1 MSDQHARK
9 SEAADPLAAD
19 PLATDPLAG
28 VISQATAQAVQWN
41 AGIDQENQISDMV
54 RSDGGIDFTMRFV
67 DRVARPTDNKAAAKA
82 LHELQAPPSFISG
95 VDRALF
101 LAGIRLAPVLPHI
114 VIPAAKLRLRQ
125 LVGDLILD
133 ADGSALNELLDE
145 AQEQGIQLNLNLL
158 GEAVL
163 GEKESDKRLQDTI
176 ELVKNPRVSYVSIKA
191 SSVAAQLNPWDMEGN
206 LARLKGRLRPL
217 YRAAR
222 DNGVFVNLDMEEY
235 KDLQVTVRLFTEL
248 LSEDEFRD
256 YQAGIVLQA
265 YLPDSYDALRSL
277 ATFAT
282 QRVADGGASVKVRI
296 AKGANLSMERVEA
309 ELHDWPQ
316 APYLTKHEVDA
327 NYYRLLD
334 FILQPEYADSIR
346 IGVASHNL
354 FTMAFAKKLAAA
366 RGVERQIDMEMLQGM
381 APAIGEEILYTPVV
395 RAEDFD
401 VAVSYLVRRLE
412 ENGAEE
418 NFLHAQAV
426 GDFEGQKAAFLSAVA
441 DRWNVADTPRRSQDR
456 SVDKQAHAGHRG
468 FRNEPD
474 TDPALAVNR
483 AWALQHLRQDPG
495 PARSAQVTDVQLI
508 DAAVARARDAAPLP
522 AADRER
528 LLHAAAD
535 ALARHRGD
543 LIAVMAYEA
552 GKTVDQSDP
561 EISEAIDFANYYASC
576 IAGLDDRFTPN
587 RVVVVIPPW
596 NFPVAIPM
604 GGVFAAIAAGAR
616 VILKPAPQTLRCAE
630 VAVQALREAGITEDV
645 LQLVNADESDAGKR
659 LISHPEVDTV
669 VLTGA
674 SETARLFRS
683 WRPEMN
689 LLAETSGK
697 NAIIVTPHADP
708 DLAVADAYKSAFGH
722 AGQKCS
728 AASLL
733 ILVGDC
739 GRFKNQLVDAVATL
753 RVGRGTEISTTMNG
767 LIEAPG
773 EKLRRGLT
781 QLDPGESWLLQPRE
795 IAPDLWTPGIRDNV
809 QPGSWFHT
817 TECFGPV
824 TGIMYA
830 SSLEEA
836 IEWQNSTGFG
846 LTGGLH
852 SLDEEEIAYWREH
865 VEVGNA
871 YINRGITGAIVQRQS
886 FGGWKN
892 SAIGPGA
899 KAGGPN
905 YVAQFGSWE
914 DGALSPVAGVSLAP
928 AVTQLLRAAHLPA
941 ADLEWVTRAAELDAF
956 AWATEFGVEH
966 DRTGLR
972 SESNVFRYVPADSYL
987 YYAAELTQ
995 RDELRLKIASEL
1007 TGVPL
1012 IRLRSA
1018 DFPANSRIRVIGD
1031 APEEL
1036 RRLAADNGSYLL
1048 EGPLLAD
1055 GRRELLLFLKE
1066 QAISQTMHRFGVI
1079 AAGAH
1084 AGR

>member
-1 MSDQHARK
+1 MTDALAAVIDR
-9 SEAADPLAAD
+9 AADCARAWHSSMD
-19 PLATDPLAG
+19 ND
-28 VISQATAQAVQWN
+28 SQIA
-41 AGIDQENQISDMV
+41 EMV
-54 RSDGGIDFTMRFV
+54 RHEGGIDFTMQFV
-67 DRVARPTDNKAAAKA
+67 DKVARPADNRSAAKA
-82 LHELQAPPSFISG
+82 LSELPPPPGFVSG
-95 VDRALF
+95 VDRLLF
-101 LAGIRLAPVLPHI
+101 RAGARLAPVLPHI
-114 VIPAAKLRLRQ
+114 VIPAAKMRFRQ

-133 ADGSALNELLDE
+133 ADGDALNKLLDE
-145 AQEQGIQLNLNLL
+145 AAKEGIQLNLNLL

-163 GEKESDKRLQDTI
+163 GEKESDKHLADTI

-206 LARLKGRLRPL
+206 LARLKERLRPL

-222 DNGVFVNLDMEEY
+222 DNHVFVNLDMEEY
-235 KDLQVTVRLFTEL
+235 RDLQLTVRLFTEL
-248 LSEDEFRD
+248 LSEAEFHN
-256 YQAGIVLQA
+256 YHAGIVLQA
-265 YLPDSYDALRSL
+265 YLPDSFNALKEL
-277 ATFAT
+277 TDFA
-282 QRVADGGASVKVRI
+282 VARAAQNGASIKVRF
-296 AKGANLSMERVEA
+296 AKGANLSMEKVEA
-309 ELHDWPQ
+309 EIHDWPQ

-327 NYYRLLD
+327 NYYRMLD
-334 FILQPEYADSIR
+334 FVLQPENADAIR

-354 FTMAFAKKLAAA
+354 FTIAFAKELAAE
-366 RGVERQIDMEMLQGM
+366 RGVQRQIDMEMLQGM

-426 GDFEGQKAAFLSAVA
+426 GDFSGQQDAFRKAVA
-441 DRWNVADTPRRSQDR
+441 ERWQVRDTPQRDQDR
-456 SVDKQAHAGHRG
+456 TATTGAAYSSGP

-474 TDPALAVNR
+474 TDPALHVNR
-483 AWALQHLRQDPG
+483 VWAVRHLAADPG
-495 PARSAQVTDVQLI
+495 PTVSPLITDPAMV
-508 DAAVARARDAAPLP
+508 DAAVDKARAAQLP
-522 AADRER
+522 NNRVA
-528 LLHAAAD
+528 LLRRAAD
-535 ALARHRGD
+535 ALARRRGD
-543 LIAVMAYEA
+543 LVTVMAHEA

-561 EISEAIDFANYYASC
+561 EISEAIDFANYYAAC
-576 IAGLDDRFTPN
+576 AEQLDDRFTPHD
-587 RVVVVIPPW
+587 VVVVAPPW

-604 GGVFAAIAAGAR
+604 GGVFAALAAGAR

-630 VAVQALREAGITEDV
+630 VAVKALREAGITEDMV
-645 LQLVNADESDAGKR
+645 QLLNTDEAEAGKR
-659 LISHPEVDTV
+659 LISHPDVDCV

-674 SETARLFRS
+674 SETAKLFRS
-683 WRPEMN
+683 WRPDMK

-722 AGQKCS
+722 SGQKCS

-739 GRFKNQLVDAVATL
+739 GRFKSQLVDAVATL
-753 RVGRGTEISTTMNG
+753 HVGRGTDISTTMNG

-773 EKLRRGLT
+773 DKLKRGLT
-781 QLDPGESWLLQPRE
+781 KLEPGESWLLKPEE
-795 IAPDLWTPGIRDNV
+795 IEPDLWTPGIRDNV

-836 IEWQNSTGFG
+836 VEWQNSTGFG

-852 SLDEEEIAYWREH
+852 SLDEDEIAYWREH

-871 YINRGITGAIVQRQS
+871 YINRGITGAIVERQS

-905 YVAQFGSWE
+905 YIAQFGTWA
-914 DGALSPVAGVSLAP
+914 DGPLEPIHEVSLSPS
-928 AVTQLLRAAHLPA
+928 VTRLLRAATLPA
-941 ADLEWVTRAAELDAF
+941 DDLEWVTRAAELDAQ
-956 AWATEFGVEH
+956 AWATEFSLEH
-966 DRTGLR
+966 DRSALR
-972 SESNVFRYVPADSYL
+972 CESNVFRYVPADTYL
-987 YYAAELTQ
+987 YYAAELSP
-995 RDELRLKIASEL
+995 RDELRLQIASEL

-1012 IRLRSA
+1012 VRLTSA
-1018 DFPANSRIRVIGD
+1018 DFPASSRVRIIGT
-1031 APEEL
+1031 APDSF
-1036 RRLAADNGSYLL
+1036 RAKAAANGSYLA

-1055 GRRELLLFLKE
+1055 GRLELQLFLKE
-1066 QAISQTMHRFGVI
+1066 QAISRTMHRFGVLI
-1079 AAGAH
+1079 K
-1084 AGR
+1084 

>member
-1 MSDQHARK
+1 MPESLDQVIV
-9 SEAADPLAAD
+9 AAVA
-19 PLATDPLAG
+19 
-28 VISQATAQAVQWN
+28 QATQWQEK
-41 AGIDQENQISDMV
+41 ADLQMGPSAEHTQSAQENQLAEMV
-54 RSDGGIDFTMRFV
+54 RADGGIDFTMRFV
-67 DRVARPTDNKAAAKA
+67 DRVIRPTDNRSAAKA
-82 LHELQAPPSFISG
+82 LSEISSPPAFING
-95 VDRALF
+95 IDRALF
-101 LAGIRLAPVLPHI
+101 LAGIKLAPALPHI
-114 VIPAAKLRLRQ
+114 VIPAAKHRFRQ

-133 ADGSALNELLDE
+133 ADGDALNKLLDE

-163 GEKESDKRLQDTI
+163 GEKESDKRLADTI
-176 ELVKNPRVSYVSIKA
+176 ALVKNPRVSYVSIKA

-206 LARLKGRLRPL
+206 LARLKKRLRPL
-217 YRAAR
+217 YQAAR
-222 DNGVFVNLDMEEY
+222 DNQVFVNLDMEEY
-235 KDLQVTVRLFTEL
+235 KDLRLTIRLFTEL
-248 LSEDEFRD
+248 LSEPEFKD
-256 YQAGIVLQA
+256 YHAGIVLQA
-265 YLPDSYDALRSL
+265 YLPD
-277 ATFAT
+277 TFAALKDVADFA
-282 QRVADGGASVKVRI
+282 QRRVADGGANIKVRI

-316 APYLTKHEVDA
+316 APFLTKQEVDA

-334 FILQPEYADSIR
+334 FILQPQYADCIR

-354 FTMAFAKKLAAA
+354 FTIAFAKELAAS
-366 RGVERQIDMEMLQGM
+366 RGVEHQVDMEMLQGM

-412 ENGAEE
+412 ENSAKE

-426 GDFEGQKAAFLSAVA
+426 GDFEGQREAFLAAVA
-441 DRWNVADTPRRSQDR
+441 RRWDVTDQPRRSQDR
-456 SVDKQAHAGHRG
+456 SVEKRCYAGDG
-468 FRNEPD
+468 AFRNEPD
-474 TDPALAVNR
+474 TDPALRANR
-483 AWALQHLRQDPG
+483 EWALHHLAIAPG
-495 PARSAQVTDVQLI
+495 PATSSQVSDPAAI
-508 DAAVARARDAAPLP
+508 DAIVERARNTQAPDAAE
-522 AADRER
+522 RKR

-543 LIAVMAYEA
+543 LVSVMAHEA
-552 GKTVDQSDP
+552 DKTVDQSDP

-576 IAGLDDRFTPN
+576 IDQLDERFTPHE
-587 RVVVVIPPW
+587 VVVVTPPW

-604 GGVFAAIAAGAR
+604 GGVFAALAAGAR

-630 VAVQALREAGITEDV
+630 VAMEALREAGISEDLV
-645 LQLVNADESDAGKR
+645 QLVNADEAEAGKR
-659 LISHPEVDTV
+659 LISHEDVDCV

-674 SETARLFRS
+674 SDTAKLFRS
-683 WRPEMN
+683 WRPEMK

-697 NAIIVTPHADP
+697 NAMIVTPHADP

-722 AGQKCS
+722 SGQKCS

-739 GRFKNQLVDAVATL
+739 GRFKSQLVDAVSTL
-753 RVGRGTEISTTMNG
+753 RVGHGTDISTTMNG

-773 EKLRRGLT
+773 EKLKRGLT
-781 QLDPGESWLLQPRE
+781 QLEPGESWLVKPQE
-795 IAPDLWTPGIRDNV
+795 IEPNLWTPGIRDNV

-852 SLDEEEIAYWREH
+852 SLDEDEIAYWREH

-905 YVAQFGSWE
+905 YVAQFGTWSDNVLE
-914 DGALSPVAGVSLAP
+914 PLLGVSLSP
-928 AVTQLLRAAHLPA
+928 EVTRLLRNAELSED
-941 ADLEWVTRAAELDAF
+941 DLTWVTRAAELDAH
-956 AWATEFGVEH
+956 AWATEFSVEH
-966 DRTGLR
+966 DRSALQC
-972 SESNVFRYVPADSYL
+972 ESNVFRYVPAESYL
-987 YYAAELTQ
+987 YYAEDLSQ

-1012 IRLRSA
+1012 IRLKTA
-1018 DFPANSRIRVIGD
+1018 DFPASSRIRVIGT
-1031 APEEL
+1031 APTSL
-1036 RRLAADNGSYLL
+1036 RTKAAENGSYLV

-1055 GRRELLLFLKE
+1055 GRIELQLFLKE

-1079 AAGAH
+1079 IKQVTGPTAK
-1084 AGR
+1084 R